1 MVKDYS
7 FLLNGFEFEN
17 DPEII
22 LVEDD
27 PSLGETLR
35 AYIEKKTQLR
45 VRLYTSPQECI
56 DGLESSPPSL
66 FCLVTDISFEESGI
80 DGLYLIDILKD
91 KKYKFISI
99 VMTGFASIE
108 GAIKATKQGVYHYLT
123 KPFEMKSLLELLV
136 GSLEKEFSFPKERIL
151 RDELQKFQFGTKLNL
166 KMEGPEAEDIF
177 QGIVGRSRVMKNVFE
192 RIKKVAESGSTVFIS
207 GPSGT
212 GKELVAKAI
221 HNLSPRNENELVSV
235 NCGAIPQELLESEL
249 FGHVKGAF
257 TGAISDKIGRFEVA
271 DKGSIFLDEIG
282 DMPLLL
288 QVKILRVLQ
297 NREIEKVG
305 GHKNKVIDVRII
317 TATHKD
323 LENEVKNGNFREDL
337 FYRLN
342 VIPIVI
348 PSLSQRKEDIPL
360 LISYFLKRFSSA
372 DGRNTLSFDDSA
384 LELMVN
390 YSWPGNVRELE
401 NLIERLVILKGGQK
415 IKACDLPSKFYTE
428 SNTINT
434 SSIVELPTEGLNLKS
449 MISEIEYSL
458 IQQAIE
464 RTKGNKNQASKLL
477 GLNRTTL
484 IEKMKKFSQLSL

>member
-1 MVKDYS
+1 MKDYT
-7 FLLNGFEFEN
+7 FLLNGFEIEN

-27 PSLGETLR
+27 PSLGKVL
-35 AYIEKKTQLR
+35 ADYLEKKTQIR
-45 VRLYTSPQECI
+45 VRLYNNPQECI
-56 DGLESSPPSL
+56 EGLESTPPSL
-66 FCLVTDISFEESGI
+66 FCLVTDISFEESAI
-80 DGLYLIDILKD
+80 DGLYLIDILKE

-108 GAIKATKQGVYHYLT
+108 GAIKATKKGVYHYLT
-123 KPFEMKSLLELLV
+123 KPFEMKSLLELL
-136 GSLEKEFSFPKERIL
+136 GNSLEKEFSIPKTKIL
-151 RDELQKFQFGTKLNL
+151 REQLNRIPLHSKRNL
-166 KMEGPEAEDIF
+166 KVEGPEADDIF
-177 QGIVGRSRVMKNVFE
+177 QGIVGRSRVMKKVFE
-192 RIKKVAESGSTVFIS
+192 RIKKVAESDSTVFIS

-221 HNLSPRNENELVSV
+221 HNLSPRINNELVCV

-257 TGAISDKIGRFEVA
+257 TGAISDKMGRFEIA

-323 LENEVKNGNFREDL
+323 LEKEVKEGNFREDL

-348 PSLSQRKEDIPL
+348 PPLSQRREDIPL
-360 LISYFLKRFSSA
+360 LINYFLKRFSSA
-372 DGRNTLSFDDSA
+372 DGRNSLSFDDDA

-390 YSWPGNVRELE
+390 YNWPGNVRELE
-401 NLIERLVILKGGQK
+401 NLIERLVILKGGQI
-415 IKACDLPSKFYTE
+415 IKARDLPSKFYTE
-428 SNTINT
+428 NSLLKPSN
-434 SSIVELPTEGLNLKS
+434 IVDLPSEGLNLRN
-449 MISEIEYSL
+449 MIAQIEYSL
-458 IQQAIE
+458 IQQAVE

>member
-1 MVKDYS
+1 MKDYS
-7 FLLNGFEFEN
+7 FLLNGFDCE
-17 DPEII
+17 DGPEII

-27 PSLGETLR
+27 PTLGGALSEYLKR
-35 AYIEKKTQLR
+35 KTHCSI
-45 VRLYTSPQECI
+45 RLYKTPQECI
-56 DGLESSPPSL
+56 EGLENNPPSL
-66 FCLVTDISFEESGI
+66 FCLVTDISFEESTM

-91 KKYKFISI
+91 RKYKFASI

-108 GAIKATKQGVYHYLT
+108 GAIKATKKGVFHYLT
-123 KPFEMKSLLELLV
+123 KPFDMKSLLDLV
-136 GSLEKEFSFPKERIL
+136 GGSLEGEFEIPVQKVIKENDTPRPSFR
-151 RDELQKFQFGTKLNL
+151 KLNL
-166 KMEGPEAEDIF
+166 KLEGPGPEDIF
-177 QGIVGRSRVMKNVFE
+177 QGMVGRSPGMKKIFE
-192 RIKKVAESGSTVFIS
+192 RVRKVAESDSTVLIS

-221 HNLSPRNENELVSV
+221 HNLSPRRNNELVCV

-249 FGHVKGAF
+249 FGHLRGSF
-257 TGAISDKIGRFEVA
+257 TGAISDKMGRFEIA

-305 GHKNKVIDVRII
+305 GQKNKPVDVRII

-323 LENEVKNGNFREDL
+323 LEEQVRLGEFREDL

-342 VIPIVI
+342 VIPIRI
-348 PSLSQRKEDIPL
+348 PSLSERKEDIPL
-360 LISYFLKRFSSA
+360 LMDYFLKKFSSG
-372 DGRNTLSFDDSA
+372 DGRNTLSFGDEA

-390 YSWPGNVRELE
+390 YQWPGNVRELE
-401 NLIERLVILKGGQK
+401 NLIERLVILKGGQN
-415 IKACDLPSKFYTE
+415 IKASDLPSKFFTE
-428 SNTINT
+428 KSRIHPT
-434 SSIVELPTEGLNLKS
+434 SLLELPEEGLDLRKTVGELES
-449 MISEIEYSL
+449 SL
-458 IQQAIE
+458 ILQAME

-484 IEKMKKFSQLSL
+484 IEKMKRFGQLNP

>member
-1 MVKDYS
+1 VKDYT
-7 FLLNGFEFEN
+7 FLLNGFEIEN

-27 PSLGETLR
+27 PSLGKVL
-35 AYIEKKTQLR
+35 ADYLEKKTQIR
-45 VRLYTSPQECI
+45 VRLYNNPQECI
-56 DGLESSPPSL
+56 EGLESTPPSL
-66 FCLVTDISFEESGI
+66 FCLVTDISFEESAI
-80 DGLYLIDILKD
+80 DGLYLIDILKE

-108 GAIKATKQGVYHYLT
+108 GAIKATKKGVYHYLT
-123 KPFEMKSLLELLV
+123 KPFEMKSLLELL
-136 GSLEKEFSFPKERIL
+136 GNSLEKEFSIPKTKIL
-151 RDELQKFQFGTKLNL
+151 REQLNRIPLHSKRNL
-166 KMEGPEAEDIF
+166 KVEGPEADDIF
-177 QGIVGRSRVMKNVFE
+177 QGIVGRSRVMKKVFE
-192 RIKKVAESGSTVFIS
+192 RIKKVAESDSTVFIS

-221 HNLSPRNENELVSV
+221 HNLSPRINNELVCV

-257 TGAISDKIGRFEVA
+257 TGAISDKMGRFEIA

-323 LENEVKNGNFREDL
+323 LEKEVKEGNFREDL

-348 PSLSQRKEDIPL
+348 PPLSQRREDIPL
-360 LISYFLKRFSSA
+360 LINYFLKRFSSA
-372 DGRNTLSFDDSA
+372 DGRNSLSFDDDA

-390 YSWPGNVRELE
+390 YNWPGNVRELE
-401 NLIERLVILKGGQK
+401 NLIERLVILKGGQI
-415 IKACDLPSKFYTE
+415 IKARDLPSKFYTE
-428 SNTINT
+428 NSLLKPSN
-434 SSIVELPTEGLNLKS
+434 IVDLPSEGLNLRN
-449 MISEIEYSL
+449 MIAQIEYSL
-458 IQQAIE
+458 IQQAVE